1 MRYIVG
7 TVSSVAFTSNR
18 YAKSENTQKSEKN
31 VNILQKGVFRF
42 YTRIGCE
49 YATDE
54 MVIFSYVNLF
64 PGGGALKPIDF
75 YPGCVRPNRLPPVC
89 VSV

>member
-1 MRYIVG
+1 MEPSHQWLLPPTGMQNQKIP
-7 TVSSVAFTSNR
+7 
-18 YAKSENTQKSEKN
+18 KKSEKN

-64 PGGGALKPIDF
+64 PVRGGLET
-75 YPGCVRPNRLPPVC
+75 NRFLSGVC
-89 VSV
+89 APQ